1 MNWKKNIKR
10 ITAVFIILLIVQ
22 AGIPFSFRSFVQWFW
37 AALPVLLLAVFWLIS
52 DNGKQW
58 KRIMEKL
65 CLLYT
70 VFLLLFFF
78 VVCLFSRLPISGTPD
93 VILVFGAEVR
103 SDGLSPM
110 LQARCDKGFELSKQ
124 YPEAILV
131 VSGWKGPGDAMNEGE
146 AMGNYLLGLGLSFDR
161 LRIETSASNTQENI
175 FYSLQWLEGRKT
187 AVVSDDFHLFRIWV
201 LSQYYGID
209 VMPVTSSFS
218 SLRGIRFWFRELLA
232 LGWNFLR
239 IASELLVIEAGH
251 PVK

>member
-10 ITAVFIILLIVQ
+10 ITAVIIILLIVQ

-37 AALPVLLLAVFWLIS
+37 AALPVLLLAILWLIS
-52 DNGKQW
+52 VNGKQW
-58 KRIMEKL
+58 KAFLEKL
-65 CLLYT
+65 CFLYT
-70 VFLLLFFF
+70 FLLLIFFF
-78 VVCLFSRLPISGTPD
+78 VVGIWSRLPMSDSPD

-124 YPEAILV
+124 YPEATVI

-146 AMGNYLLGLGLSFDR
+146 AMGNYLVGLGLSSDK
-161 LRIETSASNTQENI
+161 LRVETEASNTQENI
-175 FYSLQWLEGRKT
+175 FFSLQWLEGKKT
-187 AVVSDDFHLFRIWV
+187 AAVSDDFHLFRIWV

-218 SLRGIRFWFRELLA
+218 GLRGIRFWFRELLA

-239 IASELLVIEAGH
+239 IGSELLVIDAGH